1 MFSPPL
7 IALTE
12 LQRVPIVTNK
22 IPCLKPVCIAAV
34 SVAPVVGGAI
44 GRAFAGLEGTGPNKL
59 TQQKFPKAGREPE
72 KFATGFVW
80 PMASNPLLLDRRK
93 LGNMSASV
101 ERPDRLTK
109 NSIEV
114 IVGHTP
120 LIRLRRTTRELPPG
134 VEVLAK
140 AEHLNPGGSVKD
152 RPALAMILAGERD
165 GTLRPGMTIL
175 DATSGNTGIAYAMI
189 GAARGYPV
197 TLCLPK
203 NAGRQRKRILDSF
216 GVKVIQTD
224 PLQSTDGAQ
233 VIARAMFEKE
243 PDKYFYPD
251 QYNNEAN
258 WRAHYESTAPEI
270 WEQTEGRITHFIAG
284 LGTSGTFVG
293 VARRLKEFNPKIRAI
308 SMQPDSPLHGLEGL
322 KHMATAMVPGIYDP
336 ALADENVEVSTED
349 AQQMVRRLAEEEG
362 LFVGT
367 SSGANVFAALRL
379 ARTLA
384 RNAVVVTILCDRG
397 ERYVD

>member
-1 MFSPPL
+1 M
-7 IALTE
+7 
-12 LQRVPIVTNK
+12 
-22 IPCLKPVCIAAV
+22 
-34 SVAPVVGGAI
+34 SV
-44 GRAFAGLEGTGPNKL
+44 
-59 TQQKFPKAGREPE
+59 
-72 KFATGFVW
+72 
-80 PMASNPLLLDRRK
+80 
-93 LGNMSASV
+93 SV
-101 ERPDRLTK
+101 ERPDRLTR
-109 NSIEV
+109 NSIEL

-120 LIRLRRTTRELPPG
+120 LIRLRRITRELPPG
-134 VEVLAK
+134 VQVFAK

-175 DATSGNTGIAYAMI
+175 DATSGNTGIAYAML

-197 TLCLPK
+197 SVCLPR
-203 NAGRQRKRILDSF
+203 NAGPQRKRILHSF
-216 GVKVIQTD
+216 GVKVIETD

-233 VIARAMFEKE
+233 VIAREMFEKE

-258 WRAHYESTAPEI
+258 WRAHYESTAPEV

-293 VARRLKEFNPKIRAI
+293 FARRLKKFNPEIRAI

-336 ALADENVEVSTED
+336 TLEDENVEVSTND
-349 AQQMVRRLAEEEG
+349 AQQMVRRLAAEEG
-362 LFVGT
+362 LLVGA

-384 RNAVVVTILCDRG
+384 RDAVVVTILCDRG
-397 ERYVD
+397 DRYVE